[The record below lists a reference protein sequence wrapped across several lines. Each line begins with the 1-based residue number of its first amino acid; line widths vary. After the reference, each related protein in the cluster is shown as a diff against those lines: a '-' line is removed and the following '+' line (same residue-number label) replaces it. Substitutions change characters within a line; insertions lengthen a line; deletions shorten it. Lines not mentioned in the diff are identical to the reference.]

1 MHICSNFAYNL
12 AWTSDR
18 TVGTAQSSR
27 LSVGSASYTD
37 NFMPTQFSS
46 PSLGSAFSHSGTT
59 AISKSPDGTFGY
71 IPITINFGFSKV
83 SDAKQYRWY
92 MKALGLQITTPTV
105 AVAPGS
111 GGLTV
116 AVSAPI
122 SGSRSIS
129 VTATANGTESSHLS
143 GTVNAPSSWSGL
155 LPPGLASQQGYST
168 VSSPDGNL
176 AVGSNTSDS
185 DRDNNSTSTAALVGG
200 VVGGIAL
207 FGGLVV
213 SFFLMLYW
221 RKMKRRKWVQPNTGN
236 GDDGDDDGW
245 KYDLEPVLR
254 RGGAGDSM
262 NTLTTMTTTMSHHR
276 PEGGKMAIAASPI
289 VTAEQD
295 VVMVDPLSSPL
306 PIMSPPI
313 TDVPSLSSSLTVDS
327 PNQSGRQD
335 TQPLEPL
342 RTQQRRRRRE
352 GGEGGGR
359 RGRRA
364 RGQPVMDVPPPAY
377 STLGST
383 DDPHPHHR
391 DHGGDENE
399 EDQGEEGVVIPMSN
413 HNTASQLGGSGGDGG
428 GGVPVPNDKFRYG

>member
-1 MHICSNFAYNL
+1 
-12 AWTSDR
+12 
-18 TVGTAQSSR
+18 
-27 LSVGSASYTD
+27 
-37 NFMPTQFSS
+37 
-46 PSLGSAFSHSGTT
+46 
-59 AISKSPDGTFGY
+59 
-71 IPITINFGFSKV
+71 
-83 SDAKQYRWY
+83 

-111 GGLTV
+111 GGLTA
-116 AVSAPI
+116 AVSTPV

-129 VTATANGTESSHLS
+129 VTATANATGSSHLS
-143 GTVNAPSSWSGL
+143 GTVNAPASWSSL
-155 LPPGLASQQGYST
+155 LPPGLSPQQGHSI

-176 AVGSNTSDS
+176 AVGSNASDS
-185 DRDNNSTSTAALVGG
+185 DRDNNTTSTAALVGG

-207 FGGLVV
+207 FGGLAV

-221 RKMKRRKWVQPNTGN
+221 RKMKRRKWVQPNTGS
-236 GDDGDDDGW
+236 GDGGDNDGW

-254 RGGAGDSM
+254 HGGAGDSM

-276 PEGGKMAIAASPI
+276 LEGGKIAIAASPI
-289 VTAEQD
+289 ITAEQD
-295 VVMVDPLSSPL
+295 VVMVDPLSSPV
-306 PIMSPPI
+306 PMISPPI
-313 TDVPSLSSSLTVDS
+313 TDIPSLSSSLTVDS
-327 PNQSGRQD
+327 PDPSGRQD
-335 TQPLEPL
+335 TQPQVPL

-383 DDPHPHHR
+383 DDPHPHR
-391 DHGGDENE
+391 SHGGDENE
-399 EDQGEEGVVIPMSN
+399 EDQGEEEVVMQMIN
-413 HNTASQLGGSGGDGG
+413 HNTASQLGGGGDGGG